1 MKITESQLRQTIRKT
16 IKEFYAS
23 YGSRLSPT
31 ANSYTEFTHQDPSMP
46 VDKALRSKL
55 ASEESEEG
63 ICPACHGKGIVM
75 GRDCRM
81 CDGTG
86 EIEN

>member
-1 MKITESQLRQTIRKT
+1 MRITESQLRKTIRKA

-31 ANSYTEFTHQDPSMP
+31 ANAYTDFTRQEPASPVGATRQQMADQDI
-46 VDKALRSKL
+46 
-55 ASEESEEG
+55 ESG
-63 ICPACHGKGIVM
+63 ICPACHGKGFVM
-75 GRDCRM
+75 GKDCKM

-86 EIEN
+86 EYENN